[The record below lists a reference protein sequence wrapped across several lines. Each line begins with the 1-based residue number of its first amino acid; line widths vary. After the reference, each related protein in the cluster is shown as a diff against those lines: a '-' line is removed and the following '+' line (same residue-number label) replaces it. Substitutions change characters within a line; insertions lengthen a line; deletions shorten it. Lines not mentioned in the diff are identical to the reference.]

1 MRTRIGVIV
10 VCVAAGLSFGVL
22 GCKSSSHRS
31 VRTHEYSNEPRQEDP
46 YARQRSD
53 DLDSEYKM
61 VSPGEM
67 QSPGQMTDDR

>member
-10 VCVAAGLSFGVL
+10 VCLAAGLSVGV
-22 GCKSSSHRS
+22 GCKSSSHKS
-31 VRTHEYSNEPRQEDP
+31 VRTYEYNNEPKQPDP
-46 YARQRSD
+46 HARQRSD
-53 DLDSEYKM
+53 ELDSEYKM